1 MMMMKEKRVHAV
13 WAWWLIDGHR
23 NLSCLEDIQTWDQSW
38 FLSRPSQNIFFL
50 AAATHRLPSL
60 VPQPTCSWKW
70 HPDTCRLGNPTTFTL
85 SSWKGSEGIEITRK
99 IYLISTSEIKARK
112 EQFDHEAYP
121 VPSIFSLSVQVLSK
135 CKAHHKT
142 PYRRAFA
149 WESDFIS
156 RAVLELPPVECTQ
169 FSWYPAFPSGE
180 KSWYGNSMRRDD
192 PSFNIRSTHKCW
204 AGRTQSLSWKMVM
217 IRVANFNNKRE
228 KELSFKKVE
237 IVLFS
242 KLNYHFL
249 SQLQFSQYWAKLREV
264 LLQSSRVRVAHF
276 VKYNI
281 WWSWWWWTSM
291 EQNDFFADKGG
302 LFNQ

>member
-1 MMMMKEKRVHAV
+1 MLWWALFQDITLNPSLHHISISDSPYGLGDKRFNEVNGKGESLPFEKLLWHLSNDVNWFIMVMVIMMMMKEKGVHAV

-60 VPQPTCSWKW
+60 VPQPTCFWKW

-85 SSWKGSEGIEITRK
+85 SSWKGSEGTEITRK

-112 EQFDHEAYP
+112 EHFDQEAYP
-121 VPSIFSLSVQVLSK
+121 VPSIFSLSVQVLFK
-135 CKAHHKT
+135 WKAHHKT

-156 RAVLELPPVECTQ
+156 RAVLEPPPVECTQ

-180 KSWYGNSMRRDD
+180 KSWYGNCMRRDD
-192 PSFNIRSTHKCW
+192 L
-204 AGRTQSLSWKMVM
+204 SLSDPLEL
-217 IRVANFNNKRE
+217 NCTFLKRR
-228 KELSFKKVE
+228 LP
-237 IVLFS
+237 
-242 KLNYHFL
+242 
-249 SQLQFSQYWAKLREV
+249 
-264 LLQSSRVRVAHF
+264 
-276 VKYNI
+276 
-281 WWSWWWWTSM
+281 
-291 EQNDFFADKGG
+291 
-302 LFNQ
+302 